1 MPLIIKGDK
10 EIRVVSKK
18 EMNKIIAN
26 SNNNIENELAKM
38 SDEKAEKRRLTLE
51 NKAARENN
59 SRIQSIKD
67 EGIIKKAVTEKVEDA
82 VIETVTPITVDMTT
96 ESIVVETKNN
106 KKIKTIPDFTSMTK
120 KEIDIWADEN
130 IGIQLDRRHT
140 KATMIEELQKHL

>member
-26 SNNNIENELAKM
+26 SSNNIENELAKM
-38 SDEKAEKRRLTLE
+38 SPEKAEKRRLTLE

-96 ESIVVETKNN
+96 ESIKVETKNN

>member
-26 SNNNIENELAKM
+26 SSNNIENELAKM
-38 SDEKAEKRRLTLE
+38 SPEKAEKRRLTLE

-67 EGIIKKAVTEKVEDA
+67 EVIIKKAVTEKVEDA

-106 KKIKTIPDFTSMTK
+106 KKIETIPDFTSMTK

>member
-1 MPLIIKGDK
+1 M
-10 EIRVVSKK
+10 
-18 EMNKIIAN
+18 
-26 SNNNIENELAKM
+26 
-38 SDEKAEKRRLTLE
+38 
-51 NKAARENN
+51 
-59 SRIQSIKD
+59 
-67 EGIIKKAVTEKVEDA
+67 EKVEDA

>member
-10 EIRVVSKK
+10 EIKVVSKK
-18 EMNKIIAN
+18 EMKKIIID
-26 SNNNIENELAKM
+26 SNNIIENALATM

-51 NKAARENN
+51 NKKARENN

-67 EGIIKKAVTEKVEDA
+67 EVIIKKAVAEKVEDA

-106 KKIKTIPDFTSMTK
+106 KKIETTPNFTSMTK

-140 KATMIEELQKHL
+140 KASMIEELQKHL

>member
-10 EIRVVSKK
+10 EIKVVSKK
-18 EMNKIIAN
+18 EMKKIITD
-26 SNNNIENELAKM
+26 SNNTIENALATM

-67 EGIIKKAVTEKVEDA
+67 EEILKKAVAEKVEDA

-106 KKIKTIPDFTSMTK
+106 KKIETTPNFTSMTK

-140 KATMIEELQKHL
+140 KASMIEELQKHL

>member
-106 KKIKTIPDFTSMTK
+106 KKIETTPDFTSMTK

>member
-18 EMNKIIAN
+18 EMNKIISN
-26 SNNNIENELAKM
+26 SNNIENELAKM

-67 EGIIKKAVTEKVEDA
+67 EVIIKKAVTEKVEDA

-106 KKIKTIPDFTSMTK
+106 KKIETIPDFTSMTK

>member
-10 EIRVVSKK
+10 EIRIVSKK
-18 EMNKIIAN
+18 EMNKIITN
-26 SNNNIENELAKM
+26 GNNNIENELAKM

-67 EGIIKKAVTEKVEDA
+67 EVIIKKAVTEKVEDA

-106 KKIKTIPDFTSMTK
+106 KKIETIPDFTSMTK

>member
-10 EIRVVSKK
+10 KIKVVSKK
-18 EMNKIIAN
+18 EMNKIITN
-26 SNNNIENELAKM
+26 STNIIENELATM

-67 EGIIKKAVTEKVEDA
+67 EVIIKKAVAEKVEDA
-82 VIETVTPITVDMTT
+82 VIETVTPITVDMTA

-106 KKIKTIPDFTSMTK
+106 KKIETTPDFTSMTK

-140 KATMIEELQKHL
+140 KASMIEELQKHL

>member
-106 KKIKTIPDFTSMTK
+106 KKIETIPDFTSMTK

>member
-67 EGIIKKAVTEKVEDA
+67 EVIIKKAVTEKVEDA

-106 KKIKTIPDFTSMTK
+106 KKIETIPDFTSMTK

>member
-10 EIRVVSKK
+10 EIKVVSKK
-18 EMNKIIAN
+18 EMNKIITN
-26 SNNNIENELAKM
+26 STNIIENELAKM

-59 SRIQSIKD
+59 SRIQRIKD
-67 EGIIKKAVTEKVEDA
+67 EVIIKKAIAEKVEDA
-82 VIETVTPITVDMTT
+82 VIETVAPITVDMTT

-106 KKIKTIPDFTSMTK
+106 KKIETTPDFTSMTK

-140 KATMIEELQKHL
+140 KASMIEELQKHL

>member
-59 SRIQSIKD
+59 SRIQRIKD
-67 EGIIKKAVTEKVEDA
+67 EVIIKKAIAEKVEDA
-82 VIETVTPITVDMTT
+82 VIETVAPITVDMTT

-106 KKIKTIPDFTSMTK
+106 KKIETTPDFTSMTK

-140 KATMIEELQKHL
+140 KASMIEELQKHL

>member
-26 SNNNIENELAKM
+26 SSNNIENELAKM
-38 SDEKAEKRRLTLE
+38 SPEKAEKRRLTLE

>member
-18 EMNKIIAN
+18 EMKKIIID
-26 SNNNIENELAKM
+26 SNNIIENALATM

-51 NKAARENN
+51 NKKARENN

-67 EGIIKKAVTEKVEDA
+67 EVIIKKAVAEKVEDA

-106 KKIKTIPDFTSMTK
+106 KKIETTPNFTSMTK

-140 KATMIEELQKHL
+140 KASMIEELQKHL

>member
-18 EMNKIIAN
+18 EMNKIISN
-26 SNNNIENELAKM
+26 SNNIENELAKM

-67 EGIIKKAVTEKVEDA
+67 EVIIKKAVTEKVEDA